1 MNYEIIKD
9 KEKLLEFIEWLPELK
24 DGETYYCTL
33 FTRSKYVKNNEV
45 KSSKSQLKR
54 FTSNKKLLYNK
65 IAQLETEFG
74 TYQQNDSPVPRES
87 LALYI
92 NPNPRS
98 FEKATKDSLK
108 EMIDLITKPYSGYNP
123 YQIVLSKLQSAC
135 SRKIFFDFDF
145 DNIEVDTIK
154 AELVDKINEDC
165 LKFLK
170 TRGGFHILV
179 EMSKID
185 KKYVKSWYNV
195 MSNLKGVD
203 MAGDNLIPVVG
214 CTQGEFIPHF
224 IN

>member
-1 MNYEIIKD
+1 MNYEIVKD
-9 KEKLLEFIEWLPELK
+9 KEKLLEFIEWLPELQN
-24 DGETYYCTL
+24 GEVYYCTL

-54 FTSNKKLLYNK
+54 FTSKKEFLYNK
-65 IAQLETEFG
+65 IKQLETEFG
-74 TYQQNDSPVPRES
+74 TYLQNNLAVSQES

-98 FEKATKDSLK
+98 LEKATKDSLK

-123 YQIVLSKLQSAC
+123 HQVVLSKLQTAC
-135 SRKIFFDFDF
+135 SRKVFFDFDF

-185 KKYVKSWYNV
+185 KKYTKSWYNHI
-195 MSNLKGVD
+195 SNLKGVD
-203 MAGDNLIPVVG
+203 ISGDNLIPVVG
-214 CTQGEFIPHF
+214 CTQGDFIPHF